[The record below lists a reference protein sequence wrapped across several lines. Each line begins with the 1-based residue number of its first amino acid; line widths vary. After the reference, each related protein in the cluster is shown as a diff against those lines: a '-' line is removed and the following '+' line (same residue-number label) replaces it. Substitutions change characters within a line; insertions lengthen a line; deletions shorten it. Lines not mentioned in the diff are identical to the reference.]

1 MYRVTQGRSLVLAS
15 ASPRRS
21 ELLRRVGLEFLVRP
35 VEVDE
40 SLISGEGAQRS
51 AGRLALAKARA
62 AEAPESGAAVLTADT
77 LVALGDTVLG
87 KPRDAADARSMLGQ
101 LSGQEHQVVTGFTL
115 RLDDEFYSAMA
126 QSKVRFRTLTNAE
139 INAYVAGGEPM
150 GKAGAYAIQ
159 GMGAALVE
167 EVSGSYTNVV
177 GLPLAAVI
185 KLLLARGVIQPKESE

>member
-1 MYRVTQGRSLVLAS
+1 MYRVIQVRSLVLAS

-21 ELLRRVGLEFLVRP
+21 ELLRRAGLEFSVRP

-40 SLISGEGAQRS
+40 SLISGEGAAQA

-62 AEAPESGAAVLTADT
+62 AEAPEPGAAVLAADT

-87 KPRDAADARSMLGQ
+87 KPKDEAEALSMLGR

-115 RLDDEFYSAMA
+115 RLDNDVTSAMA
-126 QSKVRFRTLTNAE
+126 RSKVRFRTLTSAE
-139 INAYVAGGEPM
+139 IHAYVAGGEPM

-185 KLLLARGVIQPKESE
+185 KLLLARGVIQPQQSE